1 MTSHDSN
8 SPLALQTW
16 AKHKAFSL
24 RSQMLLGKPGPCD
37 SISGAAGPSAM
48 RGDTFTVR
56 TAALNAPLPGPQ
68 PNHMGNWIDAV
79 EASASETGSDVAT
92 GPPRPLSQ
100 TPLVVADDW

>member
-16 AKHKAFSL
+16 VKHKAFS
-24 RSQMLLGKPGPCD
+24 RSQMLLGKRPCD

-48 RGDTFTVR
+48 RGDTFNVR

-68 PNHMGNWIDAV
+68 PNRMGNWIDAV
-79 EASASETGSDVAT
+79 EAMAPETGSDVAT